1 MMEERGPGFHHISSI
16 TACADF
22 DKCAARMRTLTP
34 GALNPVLELD
44 LPGFKG
50 AYFDCRA
57 AGASY
62 IEIAE
67 YRRG

>member
-1 MMEERGPGFHHISSI
+1 MMEERGPGIHHIS
-16 TACADF
+16 CRVPDF
-22 DKCAARMRTLTP
+22 DKYAARMRVN
-34 GALNPVLELD
+34 GIRPVIELD
-44 LPGFKG
+44 LPNFKG

-67 YRRG
+67 YRQ